1 MKPSLDYAIP
11 ENDPTT
17 VYDLA
22 ARVASADGKT
32 VFYDRATKWTKA
44 KSPLQWITE
53 AAKAPPPLDF
63 LFAYYPSWNRM
74 RIQADINGLPRD
86 AKLKRVV
93 ATVRRQADKGTV
105 CSANFP
111 LGRLSRR
118 AAGTDANVAA
128 AAGRV

>member
-1 MKPSLDYAIP
+1 MDYAIP
-11 ENDPTT
+11 ENDSTT

-44 KSPLQWITE
+44 KSPLHWITE

-74 RIQADINGLPRD
+74 RHPGRHQRPA
-86 AKLKRVV
+86 A
-93 ATVRRQADKGTV
+93 RRQAATG
-105 CSANFP
+105 AGHRAEA
-111 LGRLSRR
+111 GRQVNRLRGRVSHRRFSRR
-118 AAGTDANVAA
+118 AAGTHADVAA
-128 AAGRV
+128 AARRV

>member
-1 MKPSLDYAIP
+1 M
-11 ENDPTT
+11 
-17 VYDLA
+17 YDLA

-74 RIQADINGLPRD
+74 RIRADINGLPRD
-86 AKLKRVV
+86 AKPQRVL
-93 ATVRRQADKGTV
+93 ATVRKQADKSTV
-105 CSANFP
+105 CEAEFP
-111 LGRLSRR
+111 IGGFRDGRQELN
-118 AAGTDANVAA
+118 AYVAA
-128 AAGRV
+128 APRRV